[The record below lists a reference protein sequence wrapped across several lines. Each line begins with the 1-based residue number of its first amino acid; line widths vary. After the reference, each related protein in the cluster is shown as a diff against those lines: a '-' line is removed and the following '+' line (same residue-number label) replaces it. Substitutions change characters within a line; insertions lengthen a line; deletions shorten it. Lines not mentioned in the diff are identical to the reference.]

1 MEVKRKSQEA
11 RPAGCGCVRYTCHMG
26 LLFLAAPRHSSYLPG
41 LSVPH
46 PVLAVHHV
54 VVPESVFHSLVPL
67 EVSHK
72 RVPDQ
77 LNLGNTT
84 VPSTPTLV
92 NKLAGIVNFLEGSTK
107 GNLFGFLKHKLT
119 LVPLYQLTS
128 TPQTWTLGA

>member
-1 MEVKRKSQEA
+1 MDVLDISVTW
-11 RPAGCGCVRYTCHMG
+11 GCCSKQHQGIPHTCLDSPYHTQ
-26 LLFLAAPRHSSYLPG
+26 F
-41 LSVPH
+41 
-46 PVLAVHHV
+46 LAVHHV

-77 LNLGNTT
+77 LNLGNTP

-92 NKLAGIVNFLEGSTK
+92 NKLVGIVNFLEGSTE